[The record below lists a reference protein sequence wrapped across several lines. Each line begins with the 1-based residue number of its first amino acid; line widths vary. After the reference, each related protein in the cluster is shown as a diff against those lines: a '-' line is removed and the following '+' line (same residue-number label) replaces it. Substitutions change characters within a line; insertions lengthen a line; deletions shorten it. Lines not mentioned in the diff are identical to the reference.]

1 MAPVYSDLARKYNQ
15 EGSQVKIAKVDA
27 TVHKEFS
34 GQHKIQGFPTL
45 KLFINGNPVDYQG
58 ERTVDAMSAFIDKKS
73 TFKVN
78 YIESPE
84 EVDAFA
90 TKKLSILFIVPK
102 EDLEN
107 QKIFTSICANYETV
121 DCAFTPSKTNTK
133 IELQNNLG
141 VIMYRSFDD
150 GVKALDL
157 TGGVNPEAI
166 KQFIDAHRYPIVCEF
181 DQEAANRIFGE
192 QKESVFFFDD
202 DFNSD
207 DARTFKEFAKEN
219 INNSKGL
226 VFCLSKVTEGFGQR
240 LSEYVGVKS
249 GPTARYIKFNN
260 GGLDKFVVSDLTK
273 EGLV

>member
-1 MAPVYSDLARKYNQ
+1 
-15 EGSQVKIAKVDA
+15 
-27 TVHKEFS
+27 
-34 GQHKIQGFPTL
+34 
-45 KLFINGNPVDYQG
+45 
-58 ERTVDAMSAFIDKKS
+58 MSAFIDKKS

-166 KQFIDAHRYPIVCEF
+166 K
-181 DQEAANRIFGE
+181 
-192 QKESVFFFDD
+192 
-202 DFNSD
+202 
-207 DARTFKEFAKEN
+207 
-219 INNSKGL
+219 
-226 VFCLSKVTEGFGQR
+226 
-240 LSEYVGVKS
+240 
-249 GPTARYIKFNN
+249 
-260 GGLDKFVVSDLTK
+260 
-273 EGLV
+273 